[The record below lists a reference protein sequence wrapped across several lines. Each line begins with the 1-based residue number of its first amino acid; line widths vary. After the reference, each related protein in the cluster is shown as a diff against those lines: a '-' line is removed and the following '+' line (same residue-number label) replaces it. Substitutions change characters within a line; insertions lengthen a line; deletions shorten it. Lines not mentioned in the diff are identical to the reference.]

1 MYDNYM
7 YTVPSVGKVTYYLNL
22 RVSSAQYANTVTT
35 FSVPT
40 TAEPPPNGAT
50 WTALTGTQR
59 SPIIYFGAKLGILW
73 GFNEESTDYTT
84 GYGSTSLTSLTTNS
98 NITPQINP
106 SQSIVLTCNAIR
118 NGGIAFPS
126 NFLYSL
132 GIMASFGALIENPA
146 HEVIYNKAL
155 VGSHLELEI
164 KLFDQNMNPM
174 YLLDT
179 NSLIVLSIINP
190 KAHGIPW
197 GHSWVEIGLK
207 LGAIRAQAY
216 LRSHLICRTI
226 VSHLHL
232 LHIHLYKNRYQL
244 VSQRIHQI
252 RHPLDFYNY
261 FQNRKTSQSSCD
273 HNR

>member
-1 MYDNYM
+1 MYKFPIPQHFNSDTKIGLSAINIFNSFYKYNISSTLQNNKVILDFPSGESDYVRVTYTIPDGFYSSKTFSYLLEKLKYDNYM

-22 RVSSAQYANTVTT
+22 GISSAQYANTVTT

-40 TAEPPPNGAT
+40 TAEPPNGAT

-59 SPIIYFGAKLGILW
+59 SPIIYFGVKLGILW

-132 GIMASFGALIENPA
+132 GITASFGALIENPA

-155 VGSHLELEI
+155 VGSRSELEI

-190 KAHGIPW
+190 KAHGIP
-197 GHSWVEIGLK
+197 
-207 LGAIRAQAY
+207 
-216 LRSHLICRTI
+216 
-226 VSHLHL
+226 
-232 LHIHLYKNRYQL
+232 
-244 VSQRIHQI
+244 
-252 RHPLDFYNY
+252 
-261 FQNRKTSQSSCD
+261 
-273 HNR
+273 